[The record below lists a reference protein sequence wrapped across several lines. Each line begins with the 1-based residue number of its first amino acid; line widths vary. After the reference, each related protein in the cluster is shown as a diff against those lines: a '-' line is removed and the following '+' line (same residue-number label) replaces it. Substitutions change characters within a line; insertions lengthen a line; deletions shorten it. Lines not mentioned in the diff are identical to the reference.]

1 MTIVFMLIS
10 TIPALIALLCEHF
23 FSSFRI
29 SERHH
34 AHHDTYLVPPLF
46 TRGVALCMVLFALLG
61 DMIGVMCLMR
71 VFSADPTVCLA
82 FFDAAVITMWVL
94 WATLCRYKVSIFEAN
109 EEHGRRVVI
118 TPLIG
123 LPKVVRV
130 DDITH
135 MSWFGMRKNSGY
147 RDLLFW
153 ENDKRLAHIWAIVD
167 LEQILLHI
175 DRFDAFPQSGDEVPG
190 TF

>member
-1 MTIVFMLIS
+1 MLIS
-10 TIPALIALLCEHF
+10 TIPALVALLCEHF

-153 ENDKRLAHIWAIVD
+153 ENGKRLAHIWAIVD